1 MTFPFGTDGPL
12 SGKRCR
18 FSISLPG
25 TGQLPDTPVI
35 SVVDDDDS
43 VRTATTCL
51 MRSLGYVAYGFASA
65 EEFLS
70 SPHLPDTTCLIT
82 DVQMPGIS
90 GIELERTLI
99 ERGYHIPVILISAFP
114 EERLKAR
121 AISPTATSFLRK
133 PFDSKALVECL
144 DAALRGT
151 EDMDS

>member
-1 MTFPFGTDGPL
+1 L
-12 SGKRCR
+12 
-18 FSISLPG
+18 
-25 TGQLPDTPVI
+25 QDTPVI

-51 MRSLGYVAYGFASA
+51 MRSLGYTAYGFASA

-70 SPHLPDTTCLIT
+70 SPHLPDTTCLIA

-121 AISPTATSFLRK
+121 ATSPTAACFLRK

-144 DAALRGT
+144 GAALCGT
-151 EDMDS
+151 DDMDS